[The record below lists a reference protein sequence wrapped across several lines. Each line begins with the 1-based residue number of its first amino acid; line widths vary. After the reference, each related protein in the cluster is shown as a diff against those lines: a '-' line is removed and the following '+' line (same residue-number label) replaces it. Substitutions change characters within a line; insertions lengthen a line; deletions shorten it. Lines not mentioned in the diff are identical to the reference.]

1 MSEGRTAL
9 ASHFAVERVI
19 ASGPMATSEELKR
32 FIAACEP
39 GSPAGRAYVERTPS
53 LHDRLDSTIE
63 HTPQGRV
70 LLLGQTGVGKSTEM
84 ERYAKKI
91 RKRFLAL
98 RPPLDTGLDLG
109 QTSWHEILLFTLAW
123 SVADGGPQPDA
134 LMPILQQLRVES
146 AERLCDLLRH
156 QPEVLQ
162 PVWAQ
167 QRTAIWELCCGM
179 LQNLQRDQPVVLLW
193 DGLEKLPAQEQGR
206 KLFYTEGR
214 FLQDLPC
221 RAVITGPLGL
231 SFEAYFD
238 DVQARFSGVERLRA
252 VPKSQL
258 AIFFHAVLSER
269 GFLQAGVGTANIVRA
284 FQGQNVLNEVL
295 TRSIQAGGGLPRQTL
310 QILAQATKQ
319 ALQAGVDSVLPEH
332 VAIAIRRTSERFRYQ
347 LGPEHLAALRQPQSQ
362 LAPSMKNHLLQLTA
376 LIEYEEATPEG
387 VVSVELNPLV
397 ADLVAGQATQ

>member
-1 MSEGRTAL
+1 M
-9 ASHFAVERVI
+9 
-19 ASGPMATSEELKR
+19 
-32 FIAACEP
+32 
-39 GSPAGRAYVERTPS
+39 PS
-53 LHDRLDSTIE
+53 FSARLGATIE

-70 LLLGQTGVGKSTEM
+70 LLLGQTGVGKSTEL
-84 ERYAKKI
+84 ERYAHSI
-91 RKRFLAL
+91 RRDFLAL

-123 SVADGGPQPDA
+123 SVTAGGIQPDA
-134 LMPILQQLRVES
+134 LTPILRRLGIESPQQLCEQ
-146 AERLCDLLRH
+146 LRH

-162 PVWAQ
+162 PVWAM

-179 LQNLQRDQPVVLLW
+179 LQNLQRNQPVVLLW

-238 DVQARFSGVERLRA
+238 DIQARFSGVERLRA
-252 VPKSQL
+252 VPQSQQGM
-258 AIFFHAVLSER
+258 FFGQVFGQR
-269 GFLQAGVGTANIVRA
+269 GFMLVGLGTASVMRA
-284 FQGQNVLNEVL
+284 LQGQNALTEVV

-332 VAIAIRRTSERFRYQ
+332 VAIAIRRTSERFQYQ
-347 LGPEHLAALRQPQSQ
+347 LGPEQLAALRQPQSQ

-387 VVSVELNPLV
+387 IVSVELNPLV
-397 ADLVAGQATQ
+397 SALVTGAATP